1 LRLYIDGDK
10 STGIRL
16 LAVLERN
23 TMDAVAVNVVVN
35 DLVAAETMPSEPWSK
50 RVRQESRRD

>member
-1 LRLYIDGDK
+1 
-10 STGIRL
+10 
-16 LAVLERN
+16 
-23 TMDAVAVNVVVN
+23 MDAVAVNVVVN